1 MNLRKI
7 LDVRSKTFLG
17 VLLGVL
23 GILIDATDFFPD
35 LPKSI
40 PIIIQVLGFVLA
52 AFGVSDA
59 LKQSEED
66 IIKRAKDFFT
76 SHFGAGVI
84 LQALVHL
91 VETIPGMPGAPDV
104 LILTAQIIGAILLAM
119 GLRVNGAKARL
130 NTTLPAERAFQKYVK
145 LQ

>member
-1 MNLRKI
+1 MSLSKI

-35 LPKSI
+35 LPKAV
-40 PIIIQVLGFVLA
+40 PVIIQVLGFVLA

-59 LKQSEED
+59 LKQSED
-66 IIKRAKDFFT
+66 NIIKRAKDFFA
-76 SHFGAGVI
+76 SHFGAGVVLEAI
-84 LQALVHL
+84 VHL
-91 VETIPGMPGAPDV
+91 VETIPGLPGASDT
-104 LILTAQIIGAILLAM
+104 LILTAQIVGAILLAM
-119 GLRVNGAKARL
+119 GLRVDGAKARL
-130 NTTLPAERAFQKYVK
+130 NPTPPADRAFQKYAK